1 MLYLSF
7 KQINPDTRIGVSN
20 IKDEIEKSTLGR
32 HVIKK
37 IFFIV
42 DMSSNNTIVIYKVET
57 KQNYA
62 FHIFRDILLEP
73 KSTFNNLIKR
83 KKDYCD
89 TVS

>member
-20 IKDEIEKSTLGR
+20 IKDEIEKSTLDNFYNNE
-32 HVIKK
+32 KD
-37 IFFIV
+37 FLD

-73 KSTFNNLIKR
+73 KSTCNNLIKR
-83 KKDYCD
+83 TKYYCD